1 MIVVAGIVLLTLGV
15 SLVLVAAIGLVRLPD
30 AFQRMHAATKAGTL
44 GTTLIVGGALV
55 LGDVTPGTGFLTILF
70 LLLTLPTGAQ
80 LLGRAA
86 YVAGEPL
93 VGLTAGDPLE
103 GVLERNRDSGAD
115 GD

>member
-1 MIVVAGIVLLTLGV
+1 MRAVAGIGLLTLGV
-15 SLVLVAAIGLVRLPD
+15 LLVLVAAIGLVRLPD

-55 LGDVTPGTGFLTILF
+55 LGDVTPVTGALTILF

-93 VGLTAGDPLE
+93 VGLVGDDPLD
-103 GVLERNRDSGAD
+103 GVLERDAG
-115 GD
+115 GDREG

>member
-1 MIVVAGIVLLTLGV
+1 MIATYAGIVLLGLGV
-15 SLVLVAAIGLVRLPD
+15 LLVLIAAIGLVRLPD

-44 GTTLIVGGALV
+44 GTTLIVGGAIL
-55 LGDVTPGTGFLTILF
+55 LGDVVPTTGFLTILF

-93 VGLTAGDPLE
+93 VGLEGDDPLE
-103 GVLERNRDSGAD
+103 QLLDRNAD
-115 GD
+115 

>member
-1 MIVVAGIVLLTLGV
+1 MIATYAGIALLGLGV
-15 SLVLVAAIGLVRLPD
+15 LLVLVAAIGLVRLPD

-44 GTTLIVGGALV
+44 GTTLIVGGAIL
-55 LGDVTPGTGFLTILF
+55 LGDVVPTTGFLTILF

-93 VGLTAGDPLE
+93 IGLEGEDPLE
-103 GVLERNRDSGAD
+103 PILDRNTD
-115 GD
+115 